1 MDNPEKTKGFCREW
15 TTLRK
20 PKGQSRMDNPEKTKR
35 AIKNGQPRENQR
47 VLSGMDKPEK
57 TKGYC
62 PEWTN
67 QRKPKGQ
74 SRMDNQE
81 KNQKG
86 NQEWTTQR
94 KPKDV
99 VGNGQHRGKPK
110 GVVGNGQS
118 RGTYTI
124 GNMAQIEDKEDKKQ
138 TTLKTNR
145 MSNVDTTLNWRGI

>member
-1 MDNPEKTKGFCREW
+1 
-15 TTLRK
+15 
-20 PKGQSRMDNPEKTKR
+20 MDNPEKTKR
-35 AIKNGQPRENQR
+35 ATKNGQPREDKRGNQ
-47 VLSGMDKPEK
+47 
-57 TKGYC
+57 
-62 PEWTN
+62 EWTN
-67 QRKPKGQ
+67 QRKPKGIVRNGQ
-74 SRMDNQE
+74 TRENQR
-81 KNQKG
+81 G
-86 NQEWTTQR
+86 NQEWTTKR

-124 GNMAQIEDKEDKKQ
+124 GNMAQNEDKEDKKQ

>member
-1 MDNPEKTKGFCREW
+1 MDNP
-15 TTLRK
+15 
-20 PKGQSRMDNPEKTKR
+20 
-35 AIKNGQPRENQR
+35 
-47 VLSGMDKPEK
+47 
-57 TKGYC
+57 
-62 PEWTN
+62 
-67 QRKPKGQ
+67 
-74 SRMDNQE
+74 E

-124 GNMAQIEDKEDKKQ
+124 GNMAQNEDKEDKKQ